1 MGDPTPL
8 VSQSVSRKLRFSGF
22 AAGMHVVVR
31 GRDVLVA
38 KQVADA
44 DEVAG
49 AFDELGSETVTGSMT

>member
-1 MGDPTPL
+1 
-8 VSQSVSRKLRFSGF
+8 
-22 AAGMHVVVR
+22 MHVVVR

-49 AFDELGSETVTGSMT
+49 AFDELGRETVTGSMT